1 MREKHGWREFNIH
14 DNDDDGEEDAYASGL
29 YLFGN
34 MQEKGTEEM
43 MDFSFVVKE
52 KNGKDTSNETVDITL
67 KGFQDYNHSTGMAVW
82 LGSEI
87 MANYLAKNS
96 KLIRNRS
103 VLELG
108 AGLGLAGIVSHRL
121 LASKVVVTDGDT
133 AVLND
138 YLRFNAT
145 QNQNSSP
152 ATDLQ
157 TSQLIWGNQGR
168 ASDSEE
174 NPLNE
179 FRKEYARFDVVIAC
193 DCTYMPQSTEPFWQ
207 TIDALL
213 KPKTTDDESNP
224 GIFLYV
230 MEAATQAPLEDVL
243 KLADKMDFVWTMET
257 MPSIAPEPQQKQNQ
271 HEIYTFWRR

>member
-1 MREKHGWREFNIH
+1 MRGKHGWREFNIH
-14 DNDDDGEEDAYASGL
+14 DNDDEEEDAYASGL

-34 MQEKGTEEM
+34 MQEEGTEEM

-52 KNGKDTSNETVDITL
+52 KNGEDTSNKTVDITL
-67 KGFQDYNHSTGMAVW
+67 KGFQDYTHSTGMAVW

-87 MANYLAKNS
+87 MANYLVKNAE
-96 KLIRNRS
+96 LIRNRS

-133 AVLND
+133 VVLND
-138 YLRFNAT
+138 YLQFNAT
-145 QNQNSSP
+145 RNQNSSR
-152 ATDLQ
+152 ATELQ

-174 NPLNE
+174 NPLNQ
-179 FRKEYARFDVVIAC
+179 FRKEYDLFDVVISC
-193 DCTYMPQSTEPFWQ
+193 DCTYMPQSIEPFWQ

-230 MEAATQAPLEDVL
+230 MEASTQAPLEDVL

-257 MPSIAPEPQQKQNQ
+257 MPSIEPEPQQKQRE
-271 HEIYTFWRR
+271 HEIYTFRRR